1 MCRQGVS
8 KGLRVLE
15 ELVLDF
21 SAAVFKGHIFL
32 HCSGN
37 FPLVHEVL

>member
-15 ELVLDF
+15 ELV